1 MLSSNGTQATIQFFL
16 NLIKAQTPDVSPSIF
31 MTDRD
36 HAQVNAI
43 RASFPECQRIFYCW
57 WHVLRAIRTHFK
69 TEEFPALWDLIQDW
83 VRMKNEKEFN
93 ACWSQIQ
100 GDTSVPK
107 SVADY
112 IAREWLP
119 HKEMWSA
126 MSRQNRTIFE
136 EGDTNML
143 LES

>member
-1 MLSSNGTQATIQFFL
+1 
-16 NLIKAQTPDVSPSIF
+16 

-43 RASFPECQRIFYCW
+43 RVTFPKCRSVFFCW
-57 WHVLRAIRTHFK
+57 WHVLRAIRTHFNTK
-69 TEEFPALWDLIQDW
+69 EFPELWTLIKDW
-83 VRMKNEKEFN
+83 VRITDEVEFDRS
-93 ACWSQIQ
+93 WRHIREDQ
-100 GDTSVPK
+100 SVPK

-126 MSRQNRTIFE
+126 TSRQNRSIFE

-143 LES
+143 LEAYVITLFFIFLLFPN